1 MTDFEKACELANKQW
16 VNSFDEKTD
25 ENIKFSHSHE
35 KRIKEIAQIA
45 DGKKRIKLT
54 RKTLKYIII
63 AAVLLALAATTAIAT
78 PHFKKYRVE
87 KSDDLLKYSVSD
99 GKSSKI
105 DKEPSLEYIPNGYH
119 KVSQSGNEDGLLI
132 EYRKDEDHWFT
143 FMKNDINSNI
153 YFSDDENKLEKIEY
167 NGTKYLIY
175 SSDKNVYGIIWNDGK
190 YSYDLG
196 GNLSKEELL
205 RIAKCTK

>member
-1 MTDFEKACELANKQW
+1 MTDFEKACELANEQW

-78 PHFKKYRVE
+78 PHFKKYHVNKE
-87 KSDDLLKYSVSD
+87 QNGYVYTVP
-99 GKSSKI
+99 GKSKGI
-105 DKEPSLEYIPNGYH
+105 DKAPILKYIPNGY
-119 KVSQSGNEDGLLI
+119 KKAEENTSENYASFT
-132 EYRKDEDHWFT
+132 YRK
-143 FMKNDINSNI
+143 NSNEWFSI
-153 YFSDDENKLEKIEY
+153 DKSILKSTMYFNSENNDYEEFEY
-167 NGTKYLIY
+167 NGVKYTVY
-175 SSDKNVYGIIWNDGK
+175 KSDENFYGVIWNDGT
-190 YSYDLG
+190 YVYDIYGSLTK
-196 GNLSKEELL
+196 SDIIKV
-205 RIAKCTK
+205 AKCTK

>member
-1 MTDFEKACELANKQW
+1 MTDFEKACELANEQW

-78 PHFKKYRVE
+78 PHFKKYHVNKE
-87 KSDDLLKYSVSD
+87 QNGYVYTVP
-99 GKSSKI
+99 GKSKGI
-105 DKEPSLEYIPNGYH
+105 DKAPILKYIPNGY
-119 KVSQSGNEDGLLI
+119 KKAEENTSENYASFT
-132 EYRKDEDHWFT
+132 YRK
-143 FMKNDINSNI
+143 NSNEW
-153 YFSDDENKLEKIEY
+153 FFN
-167 NGTKYLIY
+167 
-175 SSDKNVYGIIWNDGK
+175 
-190 YSYDLG
+190 
-196 GNLSKEELL
+196 
-205 RIAKCTK
+205 